1 MTMTRHPNSV
11 AARDIAYYFHPATN
25 ARRHETIGPMI
36 IERGEGVFVYDDQ
49 GKDYIE
55 GLAGLWSVAVG
66 FGEERLV
73 KAAADQ
79 MRKLPYYHSF
89 SHKSHPA
96 AIALAERL
104 VKMAPGNLAKAH
116 FTSSGSEANDFVIKL
131 IWYYNNALGRPQK
144 KKFIARQRGYHGV
157 SIASASLTGLPAFQR
172 DFDLPLSFARHVS
185 TPHVWRGAKPG
196 ESEEDFATRLA
207 AELEETIQR
216 EGPETVAAFIGEPVM
231 GAGGVIPPPRTY
243 WAKVQAVC
251 RRHDVLVVADEVITG
266 FGRTGL
272 MFGCET
278 YAIQPDVLVV
288 SKALTSSYMPLS
300 AVVFS
305 ERIYQAVADN
315 TAKLGVFAHGFTA
328 SGHPVATA
336 VALENLDIIEEKGLV
351 ANAANLSPH
360 FLKRLREFADHPY
373 IGEARGV
380 GLIGALEFV
389 ADKQSKAGFA
399 QAGAVG
405 AKLAELCHE
414 EGLIIRAIGDTI
426 AFCPPLIITAAEI
439 DEMFA
444 RFARALKRLPGD
456 FAKAA

>member
-1 MTMTRHPNSV
+1 MTVLPNSV

-25 ARRHETIGPMI
+25 ARRHEAIGPMV
-36 IERGEGVFVYDDQ
+36 IERGEGVRVFDDQ

-66 FGEERLV
+66 FGEERLA
-73 KAAADQ
+73 KAAYEQ
-79 MRKLPYYHSF
+79 MRRLPYYHSF

-96 AIALAERL
+96 AVALAERL
-104 VKMAPGNLAKAH
+104 VRMAPGDLSKAH

-157 SIASASLTGLPAFQR
+157 SIASASLTGLANFQR
-172 DFDLPLSFARHVS
+172 DFDLPLPFARHVA
-185 TPHVWRGAKPG
+185 TPHFWRGAKPG
-196 ESEEDFATRLA
+196 ESEEDFASRLA
-207 AELEETIQR
+207 DELEETILR

-243 WAKVQAVC
+243 WEKVQAVC

-266 FGRTGL
+266 FGRTGR
-272 MFGCET
+272 MFGSEL
-278 YAIQPDVLVV
+278 YGIEPDVLVV

-300 AVVFS
+300 AVIFS
-305 ERIYQAVADN
+305 DRVYQAVADN
-315 TAKLGVFAHGFTA
+315 SAKIGVFAHGFTA

-336 VALENLDIIEEKGLV
+336 VALENLDIIQEKGLV
-351 ANAANLSPH
+351 ANAADLSPH
-360 FLKRLREFADHPY
+360 FLARLEQFADHPY

-380 GLIGALEFV
+380 GLIGALELV

-399 QAGAVG
+399 QPGSVG

-414 EGLIIRAIGDTI
+414 EGLIIRAIGEII
-426 AFCPPLIITAAEI
+426 AFCPPLIITEKEI
-439 DEMFA
+439 DEMFD
-444 RFARALKRLPGD
+444 RFGRALKRLPID
-456 FAKAA
+456 EAKAP